1 MGLRLTLN
9 QLPDGGEG
17 SIPSRLTKK
26 KEIALII
33 LIVIIIVLYGSALCW
48 ALSRLDDKAEEEAVL
63 EQVARLSSAQA
74 QLNRRLDEFS
84 AKLAAQNPTGKLD
97 EMEARLAEFES
108 ALVETNGRL
117 DELPDGKRMRYLSE
131 SLDAAIKQCGEL
143 DEIKR
148 RLEELESDTAGGNA
162 ALDQMFLAGINGI
175 MNYGMKDAV
184 KRG

>member
-26 KEIALII
+26 KEIALLTII
-33 LIVIIIVLYGSALCW
+33 LILIFAVVFVGALAVLYHS
-48 ALSRLDDKAEEEAVL
+48 LSGKAEEEDML
-63 EQVARLSSAQA
+63 EQVARLARAQER
-74 QLNRRLDEFS
+74 LN
-84 AKLAAQNPTGKLD
+84 
-97 EMEARLAEFES
+97 ARLE
-108 ALVETNGRL
+108 
-117 DELPDGKRMRYLSE
+117 ELEDQVSGQKG
-131 SLDAAIKQCGEL
+131 GEL

>member
-26 KEIALII
+26 KEIT
-33 LIVIIIVLYGSALCW
+33 LIVAIIIVVMVYGGALAVLYHS
-48 ALSRLDDKAEEEAVL
+48 LSGKAEEEDML
-63 EQVARLSSAQA
+63 EQVARLARAQER
-74 QLNRRLDEFS
+74 LNTRL
-84 AKLAAQNPTGKLD
+84 
-97 EMEARLAEFES
+97 EALEEQVS
-108 ALVETNGRL
+108 GQK
-117 DELPDGKRMRYLSE
+117 G
-131 SLDAAIKQCGEL
+131 GEL

-175 MNYGMKDAV
+175 MNYGMKDAI

>member
-9 QLPDGGEG
+9 QLPDGREG

-26 KEIALII
+26 KEIT
-33 LIVIIIVLYGSALCW
+33 LIVAIIIVVMVYGGAL
-48 ALSRLDDKAEEEAVL
+48 AVLHHSLSGKAEEEDML
-63 EQVARLSSAQA
+63 EQVARLARAQER
-74 QLNRRLDEFS
+74 LNTRL
-84 AKLAAQNPTGKLD
+84 
-97 EMEARLAEFES
+97 EALEEQVS
-108 ALVETNGRL
+108 GQ
-117 DELPDGKRMRYLSE
+117 K
-131 SLDAAIKQCGEL
+131 CGEL

-148 RLEELESDTAGGNA
+148 RLEELESDTVGGNA

>member
-26 KEIALII
+26 KEITLLTII
-33 LIVIIIVLYGSALCW
+33 LILIFAVVFVGALAVLYHS
-48 ALSRLDDKAEEEAVL
+48 LSGKAEEEDML
-63 EQVARLSSAQA
+63 EQVARLARAQERLNT
-74 QLNRRLDEFS
+74 QL
-84 AKLAAQNPTGKLD
+84 
-97 EMEARLAEFES
+97 EALEEQVS
-108 ALVETNGRL
+108 GQK
-117 DELPDGKRMRYLSE
+117 G
-131 SLDAAIKQCGEL
+131 GEL

>member
-17 SIPSRLTKK
+17 SIPSRLTKR
-26 KEIALII
+26 KEITLLTII
-33 LIVIIIVLYGSALCW
+33 LILIFAVVFVGALAVLYHS
-48 ALSRLDDKAEEEAVL
+48 LSGKAEEEDML
-63 EQVARLSSAQA
+63 EQVARLARAQER
-74 QLNRRLDEFS
+74 LNTRL
-84 AKLAAQNPTGKLD
+84 
-97 EMEARLAEFES
+97 EALEEQVS
-108 ALVETNGRL
+108 GQK
-117 DELPDGKRMRYLSE
+117 G
-131 SLDAAIKQCGEL
+131 GEL

-175 MNYGMKDAV
+175 MNYGMKDAL

>member
-1 MGLRLTLN
+1 MTTLIFSISLTLAVMN
-9 QLPDGGEG
+9 VILLCLWRRRTNAIYSRIAQLASELLQTNSRIDALPDGER
-17 SIPSRLTKK
+17 IR
-26 KEIALII
+26 
-33 LIVIIIVLYGSALCW
+33 
-48 ALSRLDDKAEEEAVL
+48 D
-63 EQVARLSSAQA
+63 
-74 QLNRRLDEFS
+74 
-84 AKLAAQNPTGKLD
+84 
-97 EMEARLAEFES
+97 
-108 ALVETNGRL
+108 
-117 DELPDGKRMRYLSE
+117 LSE

>member
-26 KEIALII
+26 KEITLLTII
-33 LIVIIIVLYGSALCW
+33 LISIFAVAFVGALAVLYHS
-48 ALSRLDDKAEEEAVL
+48 LSGKAEEEDML
-63 EQVARLSSAQA
+63 EQVARLARAQER
-74 QLNRRLDEFS
+74 LNTRLEELEEQVS
-84 AKLAAQNPTGKLD
+84 GQNG
-97 EMEARLAEFES
+97 
-108 ALVETNGRL
+108 
-117 DELPDGKRMRYLSE
+117 
-131 SLDAAIKQCGEL
+131 GEL

>member
-17 SIPSRLTKK
+17 SIPSRLTKEK
-26 KEIALII
+26 GDQHQMTILLFSVSLTLVVINLI
-33 LIVIIIVLYGSALCW
+33 LLFLW
-48 ALSRLDDKAEEEAVL
+48 RRRTNAVYTWI
-63 EQVARLSSAQA
+63 A
-74 QLNRRLDEFS
+74 QLASEL
-84 AKLAAQNPTGKLD
+84 LQ
-97 EMEARLAEFES
+97 
-108 ALVETNGRL
+108 TNSRI
-117 DELPDGKRMRYLSE
+117 DALPDGKRMRYLSE

>member
-9 QLPDGGEG
+9 QLPDGREG

-26 KEIALII
+26 KEIT
-33 LIVIIIVLYGSALCW
+33 LIVAIIIVVMVYGGAL
-48 ALSRLDDKAEEEAVL
+48 AVLHHSLSGKAEEEDML
-63 EQVARLSSAQA
+63 EQVARLARAQER
-74 QLNRRLDEFS
+74 LNTRLEDLEEQVS
-84 AKLAAQNPTGKLD
+84 GQKG
-97 EMEARLAEFES
+97 
-108 ALVETNGRL
+108 
-117 DELPDGKRMRYLSE
+117 
-131 SLDAAIKQCGEL
+131 GEL

-184 KRG
+184 KGTV

>member
-1 MGLRLTLN
+1 MRLTLN
-9 QLPDGGEG
+9 QLPDGREG

-26 KEIALII
+26 KEITLLTII
-33 LIVIIIVLYGSALCW
+33 LILIFAVVFVGALAVLYHS
-48 ALSRLDDKAEEEAVL
+48 LSGKAEEEDML
-63 EQVARLSSAQA
+63 EQVARLARAQER
-74 QLNRRLDEFS
+74 LNTRLEDLEEQVS
-84 AKLAAQNPTGKLD
+84 GLKG
-97 EMEARLAEFES
+97 
-108 ALVETNGRL
+108 
-117 DELPDGKRMRYLSE
+117 
-131 SLDAAIKQCGEL
+131 GEL

>member
-17 SIPSRLTKK
+17 SIPSRLTKR
-26 KEIALII
+26 KEITLLTII
-33 LIVIIIVLYGSALCW
+33 LILIFAVVFVGALAVLYHS
-48 ALSRLDDKAEEEAVL
+48 LSGKAEEEDML
-63 EQVARLSSAQA
+63 EQVARLARAQER
-74 QLNRRLDEFS
+74 LNTRLE
-84 AKLAAQNPTGKLD
+84 KLEEQVSGQK
-97 EMEARLAEFES
+97 
-108 ALVETNGRL
+108 G
-117 DELPDGKRMRYLSE
+117 
-131 SLDAAIKQCGEL
+131 GEL

-148 RLEELESDTAGGNA
+148 RLEELESDIAGGNA

>member
-17 SIPSRLTKK
+17 SIPSRLTRK
-26 KEIALII
+26 KEITLLTII
-33 LIVIIIVLYGSALCW
+33 LILIFTVVFVGALAVLYHSISG
-48 ALSRLDDKAEEEAVL
+48 KAEEEDML
-63 EQVARLSSAQA
+63 EQVARLARAQER
-74 QLNRRLDEFS
+74 LNTRLE
-84 AKLAAQNPTGKLD
+84 KLEEQVFRQKG
-97 EMEARLAEFES
+97 
-108 ALVETNGRL
+108 
-117 DELPDGKRMRYLSE
+117 
-131 SLDAAIKQCGEL
+131 GEL

>member
-17 SIPSRLTKK
+17 SIPSRLTKR
-26 KEIALII
+26 KEITLLTII
-33 LIVIIIVLYGSALCW
+33 LILIFAVVFVGALAVLYHS
-48 ALSRLDDKAEEEAVL
+48 LSGKAEEEDML
-63 EQVARLSSAQA
+63 KQVARLARAQER
-74 QLNRRLDEFS
+74 LNTRLE
-84 AKLAAQNPTGKLD
+84 
-97 EMEARLAEFES
+97 
-108 ALVETNGRL
+108 
-117 DELPDGKRMRYLSE
+117 ELEEQVSGQKG
-131 SLDAAIKQCGEL
+131 GEL

>member
-9 QLPDGGEG
+9 QLSDGGEG

-26 KEIALII
+26 KEIT
-33 LIVIIIVLYGSALCW
+33 LIVAIIIVVMVYGGALAVLYHS
-48 ALSRLDDKAEEEAVL
+48 LSGKAEEEDML
-63 EQVARLSSAQA
+63 EQVARLARAQER
-74 QLNRRLDEFS
+74 LNTRL
-84 AKLAAQNPTGKLD
+84 
-97 EMEARLAEFES
+97 EALEEQVS
-108 ALVETNGRL
+108 GQK
-117 DELPDGKRMRYLSE
+117 G
-131 SLDAAIKQCGEL
+131 GEL

>member
-9 QLPDGGEG
+9 QLPDGREG

-26 KEIALII
+26 KEIALLTIIII
-33 LIVIIIVLYGSALCW
+33 LIFAVVFVGALAVLYHS
-48 ALSRLDDKAEEEAVL
+48 LSGKAEEEDML
-63 EQVARLSSAQA
+63 EQVARLARAQER
-74 QLNRRLDEFS
+74 LNTRLE
-84 AKLAAQNPTGKLD
+84 
-97 EMEARLAEFES
+97 
-108 ALVETNGRL
+108 
-117 DELPDGKRMRYLSE
+117 ELE
-131 SLDAAIKQCGEL
+131 KQVSVHKGGEL

>member
-17 SIPSRLTKK
+17 SIPSRLTKR
-26 KEIALII
+26 KEITLLTII
-33 LIVIIIVLYGSALCW
+33 LILIFAVVFVGALAVLYHS
-48 ALSRLDDKAEEEAVL
+48 LSGKAEEEDML
-63 EQVARLSSAQA
+63 EQVARLARAQERLNTRLDALEEQVSAQ
-74 QLNRRLDEFS
+74 
-84 AKLAAQNPTGKLD
+84 KG
-97 EMEARLAEFES
+97 
-108 ALVETNGRL
+108 
-117 DELPDGKRMRYLSE
+117 
-131 SLDAAIKQCGEL
+131 GEL

>member
-26 KEIALII
+26 KEITLLTII
-33 LIVIIIVLYGSALCW
+33 LMLIFAVVFVGALAVLYHS
-48 ALSRLDDKAEEEAVL
+48 LSGKAEEEDML
-63 EQVARLSSAQA
+63 EQVARLARAQER
-74 QLNRRLDEFS
+74 LNTRLE
-84 AKLAAQNPTGKLD
+84 
-97 EMEARLAEFES
+97 
-108 ALVETNGRL
+108 
-117 DELPDGKRMRYLSE
+117 ELE
-131 SLDAAIKQCGEL
+131 KQVSVQKGGEL

-148 RLEELESDTAGGNA
+148 RLEELESDTVGGNA

>member
-26 KEIALII
+26 KEITLLTII
-33 LIVIIIVLYGSALCW
+33 LILIFAVVFVGALAVLYHS
-48 ALSRLDDKAEEEAVL
+48 LSGKAEEEDML
-63 EQVARLSSAQA
+63 EQVARLARAQERLNT
-74 QLNRRLDEFS
+74 QL
-84 AKLAAQNPTGKLD
+84 
-97 EMEARLAEFES
+97 EALEEQVS
-108 ALVETNGRL
+108 GQ
-117 DELPDGKRMRYLSE
+117 KS
-131 SLDAAIKQCGEL
+131 GEL

>member
-26 KEIALII
+26 KEITLLTII
-33 LIVIIIVLYGSALCW
+33 LISIFAVVFVGALAVLYHS
-48 ALSRLDDKAEEEAVL
+48 LSGKAEEEDML
-63 EQVARLSSAQA
+63 EQVARLARAQER
-74 QLNRRLDEFS
+74 LNTRLE
-84 AKLAAQNPTGKLD
+84 
-97 EMEARLAEFES
+97 
-108 ALVETNGRL
+108 
-117 DELPDGKRMRYLSE
+117 ELE
-131 SLDAAIKQCGEL
+131 KQVSVQKGGEL

>member
-17 SIPSRLTKK
+17 SIPSRLTRK
-26 KEIALII
+26 KEITLLTII
-33 LIVIIIVLYGSALCW
+33 LILIFAVAFAGAFAFLHHS
-48 ALSRLDDKAEEEAVL
+48 LSDKAEEEDML
-63 EQVARLSSAQA
+63 EQVARLARAQER
-74 QLNRRLDEFS
+74 LNTRLE
-84 AKLAAQNPTGKLD
+84 
-97 EMEARLAEFES
+97 
-108 ALVETNGRL
+108 
-117 DELPDGKRMRYLSE
+117 ELEEQVSGQKG
-131 SLDAAIKQCGEL
+131 GEL

>member
-17 SIPSRLTKK
+17 SIPSRLTRK
-26 KEIALII
+26 KEITLLTII
-33 LIVIIIVLYGSALCW
+33 LILIFAVVFVGALAVLHRS
-48 ALSRLDDKAEEEAVL
+48 LSGKAEEEDML
-63 EQVARLSSAQA
+63 EQVARLARAQER
-74 QLNRRLDEFS
+74 LNTRLE
-84 AKLAAQNPTGKLD
+84 
-97 EMEARLAEFES
+97 
-108 ALVETNGRL
+108 
-117 DELPDGKRMRYLSE
+117 ELEEQVSVQKG
-131 SLDAAIKQCGEL
+131 GEL

>member
-26 KEIALII
+26 KEIT
-33 LIVIIIVLYGSALCW
+33 LIVAIIIVVMVYGGALAVLYHS
-48 ALSRLDDKAEEEAVL
+48 LSGKAEEEDML
-63 EQVARLSSAQA
+63 EQVARLARAQER
-74 QLNRRLDEFS
+74 LNTRL
-84 AKLAAQNPTGKLD
+84 
-97 EMEARLAEFES
+97 EALEEQVS
-108 ALVETNGRL
+108 GQK
-117 DELPDGKRMRYLSE
+117 G
-131 SLDAAIKQCGEL
+131 GEL

-175 MNYGMKDAV
+175 MNYGMKDAI
-184 KRG
+184 KRV

>member
-26 KEIALII
+26 KEITLLTITLI
-33 LIVIIIVLYGSALCW
+33 LIFAVVFVGALAVLYHS
-48 ALSRLDDKAEEEAVL
+48 LSGKAEEEDML
-63 EQVARLSSAQA
+63 EQVARLARAQER
-74 QLNRRLDEFS
+74 LNTRLE
-84 AKLAAQNPTGKLD
+84 
-97 EMEARLAEFES
+97 
-108 ALVETNGRL
+108 
-117 DELPDGKRMRYLSE
+117 ELE
-131 SLDAAIKQCGEL
+131 KQVSVQKGGEL

>member
-26 KEIALII
+26 KEIT
-33 LIVIIIVLYGSALCW
+33 LIVAIIIVVMVYGGALAVLYHS
-48 ALSRLDDKAEEEAVL
+48 LSGKAEEEDML
-63 EQVARLSSAQA
+63 EQVARLARAQER
-74 QLNRRLDEFS
+74 LNTRL
-84 AKLAAQNPTGKLD
+84 
-97 EMEARLAEFES
+97 EALEEQVS
-108 ALVETNGRL
+108 GQK
-117 DELPDGKRMRYLSE
+117 G
-131 SLDAAIKQCGEL
+131 GEL

-162 ALDQMFLAGINGI
+162 ALDQMFLAGINSI

>member
-26 KEIALII
+26 KEITLLTII
-33 LIVIIIVLYGSALCW
+33 LILIFAVVFVGALAVLYHS
-48 ALSRLDDKAEEEAVL
+48 LSGKAEEEDML
-63 EQVARLSSAQA
+63 EQVARLARAQER
-74 QLNRRLDEFS
+74 LNTRL
-84 AKLAAQNPTGKLD
+84 
-97 EMEARLAEFES
+97 EALEEQVS
-108 ALVETNGRL
+108 GQK
-117 DELPDGKRMRYLSE
+117 G
-131 SLDAAIKQCGEL
+131 GEL

>member
-26 KEIALII
+26 KEITLLTII
-33 LIVIIIVLYGSALCW
+33 LILIFAAVFVVALAVLHHS
-48 ALSRLDDKAEEEAVL
+48 LSGKAEEEDML
-63 EQVARLSSAQA
+63 EQVARLARAQER
-74 QLNRRLDEFS
+74 LNTRLEE
-84 AKLAAQNPTGKLD
+84 LEEQIL
-97 EMEARLAEFES
+97 RLK
-108 ALVETNGRL
+108 G
-117 DELPDGKRMRYLSE
+117 
-131 SLDAAIKQCGEL
+131 GEL

>member
-26 KEIALII
+26 KEIALLTII
-33 LIVIIIVLYGSALCW
+33 LILIFAVVFVGALAVLYHS
-48 ALSRLDDKAEEEAVL
+48 LSGKAEEEDML
-63 EQVARLSSAQA
+63 EQVARLARAQER
-74 QLNRRLDEFS
+74 LNTRLE
-84 AKLAAQNPTGKLD
+84 
-97 EMEARLAEFES
+97 
-108 ALVETNGRL
+108 
-117 DELPDGKRMRYLSE
+117 ELE
-131 SLDAAIKQCGEL
+131 KQVSVQKGGEL

>member
-26 KEIALII
+26 KEITLLTII
-33 LIVIIIVLYGSALCW
+33 LILIFAVVFAGALAVLYHS
-48 ALSRLDDKAEEEAVL
+48 LSGKAEEEDML
-63 EQVARLSSAQA
+63 EQVARLARAQER
-74 QLNRRLDEFS
+74 LNTRLE
-84 AKLAAQNPTGKLD
+84 
-97 EMEARLAEFES
+97 
-108 ALVETNGRL
+108 
-117 DELPDGKRMRYLSE
+117 ELEERVLGQKG
-131 SLDAAIKQCGEL
+131 GEL

-184 KRG
+184 K

>member
-17 SIPSRLTKK
+17 SIPSRLTRK
-26 KEIALII
+26 KEITLLTII
-33 LIVIIIVLYGSALCW
+33 LILIFAVVFVVAFAVLHHS
-48 ALSRLDDKAEEEAVL
+48 LSGKAEEEDML
-63 EQVARLSSAQA
+63 EQVARLARAQER
-74 QLNRRLDEFS
+74 LNTRLE
-84 AKLAAQNPTGKLD
+84 
-97 EMEARLAEFES
+97 
-108 ALVETNGRL
+108 
-117 DELPDGKRMRYLSE
+117 ELEEQVSGQKG
-131 SLDAAIKQCGEL
+131 GEL

>member
-9 QLPDGGEG
+9 QLPDGREG

-26 KEIALII
+26 KEITLLTII
-33 LIVIIIVLYGSALCW
+33 LILIFAVVFVGALAVLYHS
-48 ALSRLDDKAEEEAVL
+48 LSGKAEEEDML
-63 EQVARLSSAQA
+63 EQVARLARAQER
-74 QLNRRLDEFS
+74 LNTRLEDLEEQVS
-84 AKLAAQNPTGKLD
+84 GLKG
-97 EMEARLAEFES
+97 
-108 ALVETNGRL
+108 
-117 DELPDGKRMRYLSE
+117 
-131 SLDAAIKQCGEL
+131 GEL

>member
-26 KEIALII
+26 KEITLLTII
-33 LIVIIIVLYGSALCW
+33 LILIFAVVFVGALAVLYHS
-48 ALSRLDDKAEEEAVL
+48 LSGKAEEEDML
-63 EQVARLSSAQA
+63 EQVARLARAQER
-74 QLNRRLDEFS
+74 LNTRLE
-84 AKLAAQNPTGKLD
+84 
-97 EMEARLAEFES
+97 
-108 ALVETNGRL
+108 
-117 DELPDGKRMRYLSE
+117 ELEEQVSGQKG
-131 SLDAAIKQCGEL
+131 GEL

-175 MNYGMKDAV
+175 MNYGMKDAL

>member
-26 KEIALII
+26 KEVTLLTII
-33 LIVIIIVLYGSALCW
+33 LILIFAAVFVVALAVLYHS
-48 ALSRLDDKAEEEAVL
+48 LSGKAEEEDML
-63 EQVARLSSAQA
+63 EQVARFARAQDR
-74 QLNRRLDEFS
+74 LNTRLEELEEQILRLKGGELDEI
-84 AKLAAQNPTGKLD
+84 NT
-97 EMEARLAEFES
+97 RLE
-108 ALVETNGRL
+108 
-117 DELPDGKRMRYLSE
+117 ELEEQVSGQKG
-131 SLDAAIKQCGEL
+131 GEL

-175 MNYGMKDAV
+175 MNYGMKDAI

>member
-26 KEIALII
+26 KEITLLTII
-33 LIVIIIVLYGSALCW
+33 LILIFAVVFVGALAVLYHS
-48 ALSRLDDKAEEEAVL
+48 LSGKAEEEDML
-63 EQVARLSSAQA
+63 EQVARLARAQER
-74 QLNRRLDEFS
+74 LNTRLE
-84 AKLAAQNPTGKLD
+84 
-97 EMEARLAEFES
+97 
-108 ALVETNGRL
+108 
-117 DELPDGKRMRYLSE
+117 ELE
-131 SLDAAIKQCGEL
+131 KQVSVQKGGEL

-184 KRG
+184 QRG